1 MTYLTAEG
9 KCTIYSEEE
18 SFAQAFVRNVKED
31 LKDIAHGFFK
41 IGFRLTEANKCRY
54 YEELGYDNIIDLA
67 EDIFGFKKSTAY
79 GLMQVYGYCRDR
91 SKNASFFDMDKAYVD
106 FNFSQ
111 LQEISR
117 LKWGG
122 GEHLI
127 KPTDTVA
134 RIKQFVSAWNKDG
147 ETSNASGCESI
158 TDYLKKTGRITETE
172 PEIFQISGKSA
183 KEQAKTAPAPLL
195 EMAAQTDESKPI
207 KPILHPEIE
216 VIKVGLTGVDIYVED
231 AKFQIYDTYKNY
243 GPLEGNFERYIKSV
257 YNYDNKSKF
266 THGFY
271 SKEDNMNRTYDDAG
285 VQFIS
290 FDPHQTVR
298 LTWEEVAQHISEL
311 ISKNEFLTASEQE
324 EYSKWKAKDKS
335 AEISDKEYDRLMK
348 DLDGLIAGK
357 PQLSDDELS
366 VYCLKLGTGYQ
377 YGKFRLYDKVKDG
390 DFTTSEFIDFVK
402 KEYGGIYMG
411 GADNFHKSIEATNRG
426 LEITRLTGGKLILS
440 WSTVAGRIKRLIESG
455 EYLSAEEQEEYARK
469 SLTPALKNSYEK
481 GDGLEWVDPAPVV
494 GKTAMQSSAE
504 LTPRRRT
511 RRQYLSELPDEE
523 FVTHLLLQIA
533 KVYPLKGDSA
543 ALISSMRKRLIDWLN
558 QPQEVTE

>member
-18 SFAQAFVRNVKED
+18 SLAQAFIRYTNLE
-31 LKDIAHGFFK
+31 LNDIKHKFIK
-41 IGFRLTEANKCRY
+41 IGFRLDEANRNKY
-54 YEELGYDNIIDLA
+54 YKELGY
-67 EDIFGFKKSTAY
+67 
-79 GLMQVYGYCRDR
+79 
-91 SKNASFFDMDKAYVD
+91 
-106 FNFSQ
+106 
-111 LQEISR
+111 
-117 LKWGG
+117 
-122 GEHLI
+122 
-127 KPTDTVA
+127 
-134 RIKQFVSAWNKDG
+134 
-147 ETSNASGCESI
+147 ESI
-158 TDYLKKTGRITETE
+158 TELAEKEFEFKSTVTYNLMQIWRFAHNKEM
-172 PEIFQISGKSA
+172 PMEIDKRFDKYSQT
-183 KEQAKTAPAPLL
+183 QLL
-195 EMAAQTDESKPI
+195 EMSRSRHDLSNYRLAAIILEKATKEEIRKIIKEWNRWESVSNVSNDEFLKVLQAPPLLIESTAEQEPEEENF
-207 KPILHPEIE
+207 HPGGNLTESELQKRPEAEI
-216 VIKVGLTGVDIYVED
+216 IRVGLTGVDIYVKD
-231 AKFQIYDTYKNY
+231 AKFQICDTYKNY

-311 ISKNEFLTASEQE
+311 ISKNEYLTASEQE

-335 AEISDKEYDRLMK
+335 AEISDKEYDRLME

-411 GADNFHKSIEATNRG
+411 GADNFHKSIEATSRG
-426 LEITRLTGGKLILS
+426 LEITRLSGGALILS
-440 WSTVAGRIKRLIESG
+440 WYTVAGRIKRLIESG
-455 EYLSAEEQEEYARK
+455 EYLSAVELERYAEWK
-469 SLTPALKNSYEK
+469 TPAPSQVISYETS
-481 GDGLEWVDPAPVV
+481 DGCEYISPAPVV
-494 GKTAMQSSAE
+494 GKTAMQSVAE

-523 FVTHLLLQIA
+523 FVTSLLLQIA

-543 ALISSMRKRLIDWLN
+543 ALISSMRKRLIEWLN
-558 QPQEVTE
+558 QPQEV